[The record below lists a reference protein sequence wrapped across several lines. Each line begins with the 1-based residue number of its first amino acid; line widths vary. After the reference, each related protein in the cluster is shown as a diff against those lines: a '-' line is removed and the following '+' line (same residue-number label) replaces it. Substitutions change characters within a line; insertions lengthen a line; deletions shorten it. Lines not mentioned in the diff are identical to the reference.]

1 MTPDELAEFLAREF
15 PQSDPTRSTIEE
27 VRDGYARI
35 RRRTD
40 ASDLRPGGTL
50 SGPTMMAMADNA
62 MYVVLLAMIGPVPL
76 AVTTSLNINF
86 LRKPAPGDLVAEASI
101 LKLGRRLAVGE
112 VTLSSDGVEGP
123 VAHCSVTY
131 SIPPR

>member
-1 MTPDELAEFLAREF
+1 
-15 PQSDPTRSTIEE
+15 
-27 VRDGYARI
+27 
-35 RRRTD
+35 
-40 ASDLRPGGTL
+40 
-50 SGPTMMAMADNA
+50 MMAMADNA

-86 LRKPAPGDLVAEASI
+86 LRKPAPGDLVAEATI
-101 LKLGRRLAVGE
+101 LKLGRQLAVGE